1 MPEEYFKKPGKQKS
15 GGLNYGKS
23 TGLFTRGGFPDHS
36 DVKPGPLNSSPGKLL
51 FDTPSNDKTSIS
63 TSGAGSNTK
72 DKLSTIKLDK
82 IKIEPIKTIKTEE
95 PDLKPI
101 EVTKK
106 TIETKPPTSKEI
118 ISGNKQE
125 YKDLKADQKEDR
137 KIVTKQFREASGSE
151 RDKIKKDW
159 KTLKGIQ
166 KDERKQ
172 LKKTHRDEKV
182 DALNVDREASG
193 EKKDPRHY
201 KSDKKTR
208 FGRWADKLH
217 QWRSDEES
225 SHGDFQKVIDN
236 AQQFVQTM
244 SGGKV
249 KAPKSFEQKQMERKS
264 FAEDLKRK
272 QLLNEQ
278 RNIHLAKMKENTTN
292 TFDPFAVN
300 NSGDPNNETS
310 SIVAS
315 NANEIDMN
323 EEQKRMY
330 NERGDQ
336 YKDYSEKEYMDES
349 KRQQDIYDQTGRWD
363 YKNAPK

>member
-1 MPEEYFKKPGKQKS
+1 MPDFKKKS

-36 DVKPGPLNSSPGKLL
+36 DVEPGPLNNN
-51 FDTPSNDKTSIS
+51 TTISIS
-63 TSGAGSNTK
+63 GANNPSYVWGSEQKPPEKPKSIK
-72 DKLSTIKLDK
+72 DKEGKGIDISQHYKQ
-82 IKIEPIKTIKTEE
+82 
-95 PDLKPI
+95 
-101 EVTKK
+101 
-106 TIETKPPTSKEI
+106 SKE
-118 ISGNKQE
+118 KPAE
-125 YKDLKADQKEDR
+125 ERRRELLKDDPGQ
-137 KIVTKQFREASGSE
+137 VTPTEK
-151 RDKIKKDW
+151 
-159 KTLKGIQ
+159 LKGKTKVKDQQ
-166 KDERKQ
+166 KPNK
-172 LKKTHRDEKV
+172 
-182 DALNVDREASG
+182 
-193 EKKDPRHY
+193 EKKDPKDY
-201 KSDKKTR
+201 ESDKKTR

-217 QWRSDEES
+217 QWRNDEES

-300 NSGDPNNETS
+300 NSGDPNNES
-310 SIVAS
+310 SSVVAS

-323 EEQKRMY
+323 EEQKKMY

>member
-1 MPEEYFKKPGKQKS
+1 MPKEYFKKPGKQKS

-36 DVKPGPLNSSPGKLL
+36 DVKPGPLNSGLKYA
-51 FDTPSNDKTSIS
+51 KTLSTGSLGNIS
-63 TSGAGSNTK
+63 TAIGGSGTVGNTK
-72 DKLSTIKLDK
+72 EKIQLEKMPKQGIEPVK
-82 IKIEPIKTIKTEE
+82 IKKSN
-95 PDLKPI
+95 PI
-101 EVTKK
+101 EITKDDPEVK
-106 TIETKPPTSKEI
+106 TLTGKET
-118 ISGNKQE
+118 ISLNKQE
-125 YKDLKADQKEDR
+125 YKDLKAEQKEER
-137 KIVTKQFREASGSE
+137 KMLKSQIKEGEKT
-151 RDKIKKDW
+151 KKDK
-159 KTLKGIQ
+159 KTLKSIQ

-208 FGRWADKLH
+208 FGRWADKMQ

-225 SHGDFQKVIDN
+225 SHGDFQKVMDN

-249 KAPKSFEQKQMERKS
+249 TAPKSFEQKQMERKS

-278 RNIHLAKMKENTTN
+278 RNVNLAKMKENTTDPSSSFAVDN
-292 TFDPFAVN
+292 AGDINLDESTIAPTAEQTDLNQEQKTQQEEFDKKYGYFDP
-300 NSGDPNNETS
+300 ETK
-310 SIVAS
+310 A
-315 NANEIDMN
+315 
-323 EEQKRMY
+323 Y
-330 NERGDQ
+330 
-336 YKDYSEKEYMDES
+336 
-349 KRQQDIYDQTGRWD
+349 TP
-363 YKNAPK
+363 PKT